1 MGVFAP
7 LKFCA
12 RRARENKVA
21 KNADN
26 RVCGGAMES
35 AVKNPGPGN
44 NLSGSSASGDSLT
57 TVLNPTVS
65 GDRATRVFIETYGCQ
80 MNEYDSGLVRSILG
94 QDGYDRAEGPEDAGV
109 ILLNTCAI
117 REKAHEKVYNR
128 LHALGHLKRRDPRT
142 VIGILGC
149 MAQNLGDDLFAQ
161 GLPVDFVMGPD
172 NYRELPEIIARIR
185 SGRESNLNITQLSR
199 SETYEEIGP
208 GVVSGKLAF
217 VTIMRGCD
225 NFCSFC
231 VVPYTRG
238 RERSRS
244 PESVV
249 REIDQLV
256 RERDVREVTLL
267 GQNVNSYR
275 HGGDSNSAPQRFRQ
289 LVERILNE
297 TRIERIRFTSP
308 HPHDFPE
315 DLLDLMAREPRFC
328 SQIHLPVQSGSTAVL
343 ARMKRDYSREE
354 FLQLVD
360 RIRARMPDVGLTTDV
375 IVGFSGET
383 EAEFEETLSL
393 MAAVRFDMA
402 FMFHY
407 SERQQTF
414 AHKRMPDDVPQ
425 EVKLDRLRRLI
436 ELQTEIAREKNAAL
450 IGETYDVLV
459 EGRSK
464 RSALELMGRNAAG
477 RAIIFPAP
485 NTPDSAN
492 TVDVDRYTG
501 ATLAVRV
508 TESTPATLRGVAVV

>member
-1 MGVFAP
+1 MHT
-7 LKFCA
+7 
-12 RRARENKVA
+12 
-21 KNADN
+21 
-26 RVCGGAMES
+26 
-35 AVKNPGPGN
+35 AVKKPDSGN
-44 NLSGSSASGDSLT
+44 TLSEE
-57 TVLNPTVS
+57 
-65 GDRATRVFIETYGCQ
+65 RATVVSPTTPDALTRLYIETYGCQ

-94 QDGYDRAEGPEDAGV
+94 DAGYSRAESPAEAGV

-128 LHALGHLKRRDPRT
+128 LHALGHLKRKDPRT

-172 NYRELPEIIARIR
+172 NYRELPEIVSRIR
-185 SGRESNLNITQLSR
+185 AGQESNLNITQLSR
-199 SETYEEIGP
+199 TETYEEIDP
-208 GVVSGKLAF
+208 KVVSGKLAF

-244 PESVV
+244 PESIVN
-249 REIDQLV
+249 EINELV
-256 RERDVREVTLL
+256 QTEGVREVTLL

-275 HGGDSNSAPQRFRQ
+275 HETDFRFRD
-289 LVERILNE
+289 LIERILRE
-297 TRIERIRFTSP
+297 TEIARIRFTSP

-315 DLLDLMAREPRFC
+315 QLLDLMASEPRFC
-328 SQIHLPVQSGSTAVL
+328 SQIHLPVQSGSTATL
-343 ARMKRDYSREE
+343 ERMKRDYSREE
-354 FLQLVD
+354 FLSLVD
-360 RIRARMPDVGLTTDV
+360 RIRVRMPDVGLTTDV

-383 EAEFEETLSL
+383 DAEFEETLSV

-407 SERQQTF
+407 SERSQTY

-425 EVKLDRLRRLI
+425 AVKLDRLRRLI

-450 IGETYDVLV
+450 IGQSYEVLV

-464 RSALELMGRNAAG
+464 RSAVELMGRSATG
-477 RAIIFPAP
+477 KAIIFPIP
-485 NTPDSAN
+485 GLNPD
-492 TVDVDRYTG
+492 TG
-501 ATLAVRV
+501 AIYQQQEAVQLVDIDPYLGEMITVRV
-508 TESTPATLRGVAVV
+508 TESTPATLRGVAMNS

>member
-1 MGVFAP
+1 MPQA
-7 LKFCA
+7 LK
-12 RRARENKVA
+12 NT
-21 KNADN
+21 D
-26 RVCGGAMES
+26 S
-35 AVKNPGPGN
+35 GN
-44 NLSGSSASGDSLT
+44 TLSGSGAAVVSSTTPAAPKDVLT
-57 TVLNPTVS
+57 RLYV
-65 GDRATRVFIETYGCQ
+65 ETYGCQ

-94 QDGYDRAEGPEDAGV
+94 EAGYSRAEKVDDAGV

-128 LHALGHLKRRDPRT
+128 LHALGHLKRKDPRT

-172 NYRELPEIIARIR
+172 NYRELPEIVSRIR
-185 SGRESNLNITQLSR
+185 SGQESNLNITQLSR
-199 SETYEEIGP
+199 TETYEEIDP
-208 GVVSGKLAF
+208 KVVSGKLAF

-244 PESVV
+244 PESIVN
-249 REIDQLV
+249 EIQQLIAN
-256 RERDVREVTLL
+256 DGVREVTLL

-275 HGGDSNSAPQRFRQ
+275 HAGDAESGGEEFRFRH
-289 LVERILNE
+289 LIEKILAE
-297 TRIERIRFTSP
+297 TDIARIRFTSP

-315 DLLDLMAREPRFC
+315 DLLDLMASEPRFC
-328 SQIHLPVQSGSTAVL
+328 SQIHLPVQSGSTATL

-354 FLQLVD
+354 FLRLVD
-360 RIRARMPDVGLTTDV
+360 QIRARMPGVGLTTDV

-383 EAEFEETLSL
+383 DAEFEETLSI
-393 MAAVRFDMA
+393 MEQVRFDMA

-407 SERQQTF
+407 SERSQTY
-414 AHKRMPDDVPQ
+414 AHKRMPDDIPQ
-425 EVKLDRLRRLI
+425 KVKLDRLRRLI

-450 IGETYDVLV
+450 IGETFEVLV

-464 RSALELMGRNAAG
+464 RSAVELMGRSATG
-477 RAIIFPAP
+477 KTIIFPAP
-485 NTPDSAN
+485 NANSAADAVDGHDAPGDSAPAG
-492 TVDVDRYTG
+492 DAGLDLDRYLG
-501 ATLAVRV
+501 QLINVRI
-508 TESTPATLRGVAVV
+508 TESTPATLRGVVA